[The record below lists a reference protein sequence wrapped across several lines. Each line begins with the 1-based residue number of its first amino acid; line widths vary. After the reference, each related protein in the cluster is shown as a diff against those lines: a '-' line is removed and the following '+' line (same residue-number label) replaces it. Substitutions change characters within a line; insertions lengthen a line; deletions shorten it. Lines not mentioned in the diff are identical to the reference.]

1 MSDLLDVASGI
12 LAARMATCTAHPIC
26 WPNTPPLT
34 SSNAPWVR
42 FTVLPGELQKPYIGP
57 QQDHDLWGYVS
68 AQVFAPSGGGDGVAR
83 RAAWSIGEL
92 FRRYESGGLWCGL
105 PEYRA
110 VGDNEGFYQINVLVP
125 WTITGTV

>member
-12 LAARMATCTAHPIC
+12 LAARMATYTTHPIC
-26 WPNTPPLT
+26 WPNTPPLA
-34 SSNAPWVR
+34 SLNAPWVR
-42 FTVLPGELQKPYIGP
+42 FTVLPGELRKPYIGP
-57 QQDHDLWGYVS
+57 QSSHDLWGYVS
-68 AQVFAPSGGGDGVAR
+68 VQVFAPSGGGDGVAR
-83 RAAWSIGEL
+83 RAAWVIGEL